1 MVVSVNGVLL
11 WKVRDE
17 LLQYD
22 IGKLIL
28 INPLMNDDF
37 KKSAIRIISEKSKV
51 SKKASI
57 AENVQIIT
65 DETSNVI
72 IDDNVVISNG
82 SVIIATDNSTVHIG
96 EQSCIGRDNIIR
108 ADSNSQVI
116 IGQRSVIG
124 NNNHIVSNF
133 YSHICL
139 EKENYGRRPEADR
152 CDPRGAGLYG
162 PCVLVGQRRLVQ
174 GRDQHGCCR
183 PDGADG
189 EKDGGAHGKAG
200 RLWLRQAC
208 DLLQCGRG

>member
-37 KKSAIRIISEKSKV
+37 KKSAIRIILEKSKV

-139 EKENYGRRPEADR
+139 EKENYFGVNGKINSIRNSQVLLKQKCSVGDMCVIGGNDTGNIIIGDR
-152 CDPRGAGLYG
+152 T
-162 PCVLVGQRRLVQ
+162 
-174 GRDQHGCCR
+174 
-183 PDGADG
+183 
-189 EKDGGAHGKAG
+189 
-200 RLWLRQAC
+200 
-208 DLLQCGRG
+208 